1 MEKMFSAIRH
11 FEHFMNSETKW
22 KWNPK
27 ELQQNKYKN
36 SVLGTLTSIQI
47 MTKETEG
54 GKHESDLWILL
65 YNLRFS

>member
-1 MEKMFSAIRH
+1 MEKMFSAI
-11 FEHFMNSETKW
+11 MNSETKW

-27 ELQQNKYKN
+27 DLQQNEYQN
-36 SVLGTLTSIQI
+36 SVLGTLTITRI

-65 YNLRFS
+65 HNLRLS